1 MVDHVYLMKED
12 SSGNKKAVYPVT
24 DVNAIIGF
32 GDDKGGIL
40 DRIKQIEDRLTALE
54 NRVNYH

>member
-1 MVDHVYLMKED
+1 MADHVYLMKED

-32 GDDKGGIL
+32 GDDKGSLL
-40 DRIKQIEDRLTALE
+40 DRIKRIEDRLAALE
-54 NRVNYH
+54 NKVNYH

>member
-1 MVDHVYLMKED
+1 MADHVYLMKED
-12 SSGNKKAVYPVT
+12 SSSNKKAVYPVT

-32 GDDKGGIL
+32 SDDKGRIL